1 MKTIPSLNAIVSV
14 TLITMALNISKVM
27 AIEALIPSNGVVN
40 GFVTSGA
47 SSTPEQAVTPN
58 GS

>member
-27 AIEALIPSNGVVN
+27 AIEALIPSNV
-40 GFVTSGA
+40 
-47 SSTPEQAVTPN
+47 
-58 GS
+58 